1 MIDCHRLRVLG
12 QPLGVARIDASDT
25 AIQLQF
31 IAKPPIEPAKVLDL
45 MRQRKNYRFA
55 GQDKLRIELK
65 LPDVKAR
72 VAAIREAFGE
82 LA

>member
-1 MIDCHRLRVLG
+1 VLNLVRQKKHYRL
-12 QPLGVARIDASDT
+12 
-25 AIQLQF
+25 
-31 IAKPPIEPAKVLDL
+31 
-45 MRQRKNYRFA
+45 A

-72 VAAIREAFGE
+72 VTAVREAFGE

>member
-1 MIDCHRLRVLG
+1 MQKNKHYRL
-12 QPLGVARIDASDT
+12 
-25 AIQLQF
+25 
-31 IAKPPIEPAKVLDL
+31 
-45 MRQRKNYRFA
+45 A
-55 GQDKLRIELK
+55 GQDRLRIELK